1 MTSPT
6 SASPP
11 PPARRVRAACLLGA
25 LFATAAACGDG
36 APADLAADHAQ
47 RDDLALAARVDFAP
61 LEPARDATLVTLPGE
76 VTLPPNASPSLAP
89 PLAGRLRAWAVSLGA
104 AVTAGAPL
112 ATLESP
118 ALTDLEAEARE
129 LSRVLDARRR
139 LASRERA
146 HVAEGL
152 VGATTL
158 FEREL
163 GVAEAAARLEAVR
176 AQLAARSALGA
187 DAGAEWTWR
196 APIDGVVSALRCS
209 PGAMVG
215 PDSPCV
221 TLLAIADA
229 ELRVHVPERLLGL
242 VDASTRAR
250 FTAAAAPDAPI
261 DLALSRVEPSV
272 DPRSRTRAHHFT
284 LPPCPP
290 DGPCPDP
297 LLPGASGRVDLV
309 VAAPPG
315 VFRVP
320 AAAVTRLD
328 GADVIFVAAAPDAD
342 EPGGATP
349 IPVERVGRHGA
360 HALVRAPGL
369 TPDMR
374 VAVGGIF
381 LLKSLRA
388 FGESGEAPTGEG
400 HGH

>member
-1 MTSPT
+1 MTSLCRPL
-6 SASPP
+6 A
-11 PPARRVRAACLLGA
+11 LG
-25 LFATAAACGDG
+25 LFAAALAACGDD
-36 APADLAADHAQ
+36 APVETAPHRAEPD
-47 RDDLALAARVDFAP
+47 LAARVTFAP

-76 VTLPPNASPSLAP
+76 VTLPPNASPALAP
-89 PLAGRLRAWAVSLGA
+89 PLPGRLRAWAVALGA
-104 AVTAGAPL
+104 TVSAGDPL

-129 LSRVLDARRR
+129 LARVLDARRR

-221 TLLAIADA
+221 ALLAVADA

-242 VDASTRAR
+242 VDAATRAR
-250 FTAAAAPDAPI
+250 FTAAANPDAPV

-272 DPRSRTRAHHFT
+272 DPQSRTLAHHFT

-290 DGPCPDP
+290 GGACPDP

-309 VAAPPG
+309 VAAPPD

-320 AAAVTRLD
+320 ADAVTRLD
-328 GADVIFVAAAPDAD
+328 GADVIFVAAPPGAS
-342 EPGGATP
+342 EPGGAEP
-349 IPVERVGRHGA
+349 IAVTRVGRHGA
-360 HALVRAPGL
+360 HALVRAPEL
-369 TPDMR
+369 APDMR
-374 VAVGGIF
+374 VAVRGVF
-381 LLKSLRA
+381 LLKSVRA
-388 FGESGEAPTGEG
+388 VGDGGDGLAGEG